1 MAPWNWGRK
10 ASRSTVA
17 VPTTPPKQ
25 MINEFEWDEES
36 PRSPICTKFNHLT
49 PKQTGYIDRPDLV
62 AALEDI
68 FKSHGKL
75 EFGIIVSSGPGV
87 CRGRG
92 RELTLADSFRTM
104 DVLDSKTP
112 QMGRSLIPMPH
123 ALASS
128 RMQGLTESS
137 G

>member
-25 MINEFEWDEES
+25 MINKFEWDEGS
-36 PRSPICTKFNHLT
+36 PRSPVCTNFNHLT
-49 PKQTGYIDRPDLV
+49 PKQTGYIDRPELV

-75 EFGIIVSSGPGV
+75 EFGIITRSERWAFWTP
-87 CRGRG
+87 RHLKWA
-92 RELTLADSFRTM
+92 ELKAYFPDAN
-104 DVLDSKTP
+104 DDD
-112 QMGRSLIPMPH
+112 
-123 ALASS
+123 
-128 RMQGLTESS
+128 
-137 G
+137 